1 MPTTPL
7 SQLSI
12 IWGAQI
18 FALVL
23 FGGALHVTL
32 QDAVAQ
38 PEKLMPF
45 GLACAGMAVMAI
57 IMGLVLRTLQT
68 GTHALPLI
76 MNRESSPWHS
86 GIGPEQAQVVMAE
99 ALKKYTTAT
108 ILGCACAEAAA
119 LFGFAL
125 AMMVKMPI
133 IYLPFA
139 GAAATVMLWQFPNQ
153 ASLSSI
159 ARHLAQSKNQD
170 Q

>member
-1 MPTTPL
+1 MPTVPL

-12 IWGAQI
+12 IWGAQL

-38 PEKLMPF
+38 PEQLMPL
-45 GLACAGMAVMAI
+45 GLVFAGMAVMAMV
-57 IMGLVLRTLQT
+57 MGLVLRTMQA

-86 GIGPEQAQVVMAE
+86 GIEPEQAQIVMAE

-108 ILGCACAEAAA
+108 ILGCACAESAA

-125 AMMVKMPI
+125 AMMAKMPI

-153 ASLSSI
+153 ASLNSV
-159 ARHLAQSKNQD
+159 ARHLAQSKNQA